1 MADQSPEKRQTVLR
15 FDNGKLAGSK
25 RPLRNLQPQDDPARS
40 PLEEIAKQMRLI
52 LPGILLTRPD
62 AQPRST
68 LYNKRDAPAL
78 DISNCPRVP
87 PTGIKIVNAD
97 TLDAALQLATNSPA
111 PKHVCILNMANARS
125 AGGGWLHGAL
135 AQEEALC
142 YRTSLS
148 ATLKYSYYPLPEE
161 GGIYSP
167 RVLVLRESMKDGHGL
182 MDLREPKNL
191 PVVSV
196 ISVAAVCQPSTI
208 TITDATGR
216 SQRYASGADARLMEE
231 KMRVILRIAA
241 KNGHRQIV
249 LGAFGCG
256 AFGNPKEEVA
266 RMWKSVLSEPEF
278 SGGWWQDVVFAVLD
292 TDGRGNFA
300 TFYQRLHGHRV

>member
-1 MADQSPEKRQTVLR
+1 MADKSPHKRQAVLR

-25 RPLRNLQPQDDPARS
+25 RPLVNPQPSDDPARM
-40 PLEEIAKQMRLI
+40 PLEEVAKEMRKI
-52 LPGILLTRPD
+52 LPGVLLTRPD

-68 LYNKRDAPAL
+68 LYQNGDADKL
-78 DISNCPRVP
+78 DSSYCPGVP
-87 PTGIKIVNAD
+87 PTIIKVTNAD
-97 TLDAALQLATNSPA
+97 TIDTALELAANSFS
-111 PKHVCILNMANARS
+111 PKRVCILNMANARS
-125 AGGGWLHGAL
+125 AGGGWMHGAL

-148 ATLKYSYYPLPEE
+148 ATLRYNYYPLPEK
-161 GGIYSP
+161 GGVYSP

-182 MDLREPKNL
+182 MDMREPKNL
-191 PVVSV
+191 PVLSV
-196 ISVAAVCQPSTI
+196 ISVAAVCQPPTI
-208 TITDATGR
+208 IDQHSGR
-216 SQRYASGADARLMEE
+216 QRYAFGADRRLMEE

-266 RMWKSVLSEPEF
+266 DMWKSVFSEAEF
-278 SGGWWQDVVFAVLD
+278 AAGWWQDVVFAVMD
-292 TDGRGNFA
+292 SDGRGNFH
-300 TFYQRLHGHRV
+300 TFHQRLDGVAV

>member
-1 MADQSPEKRQTVLR
+1 MPNQSPHKRQTILS
-15 FDNGKLAGSK
+15 FIDGKLIGTKKGLLNPQS
-25 RPLRNLQPQDDPARS
+25 QDDPART
-40 PLEEIAKQMRLI
+40 PLEEIATQMRRI

-68 LYNKRDAPAL
+68 LYKQGSPPKL
-78 DISNCPRVP
+78 DLSQCPGVP
-87 PTGIKIVNAD
+87 PTVIRVVNAD
-97 TLDAALQLATNSPA
+97 TIDAALQLAANTTSP
-111 PKHVCILNMANARS
+111 KNVCILNMANPIS
-125 AGGGWLHGAL
+125 AGGGWMHGAL

-148 ATLKYSYYPLPEE
+148 ATLKYNYYPLPEE

-167 RVLVLRESMKDGHGL
+167 RVLVIRESMQDGHGL

-191 PVVSV
+191 PLISV
-196 ISVAAVCQPSTI
+196 ISVAAVCRPATR
-208 TITDATGR
+208 TDARDGR
-216 SQRYASGADARLMEE
+216 QRYASGADARLMEE

-241 KNGHRQIV
+241 KNGHRQVV

-266 RMWKSVLSEPEF
+266 SMWRSILSEPEF
-278 SGGWWQDVVFAVLD
+278 GGGWWQDVIFAVLD
-292 TDGRGNFA
+292 TDGRGNFQ
-300 TFYQRLHGHRV
+300 TFYQRLDGRTV

>member
-1 MADQSPEKRQTVLR
+1 MADKSPHKRQAVLR

-25 RPLRNLQPQDDPARS
+25 RPLVNPQPGDDPARM
-40 PLEEIAKQMRLI
+40 PLEEVAKEMRKI
-52 LPGILLTRPD
+52 LPGVLLTRPD

-68 LYNKRDAPAL
+68 LYQNGDADKL
-78 DISNCPRVP
+78 DSSYCPGIP
-87 PTGIKIVNAD
+87 PTIIKVTNAD
-97 TLDAALQLATNSPA
+97 TIDTALELAANSFS
-111 PKHVCILNMANARS
+111 PKRVCILNMANARS
-125 AGGGWLHGAL
+125 AGGGWMHGAL

-148 ATLKYSYYPLPEE
+148 ATLRYNYYPLPEK
-161 GGIYSP
+161 GGVYSP

-182 MDLREPKNL
+182 MDMREPKNL
-191 PVVSV
+191 PVLSV
-196 ISVAAVCQPSTI
+196 ISVAAVCQPPTI
-208 TITDATGR
+208 IDQHSGR
-216 SQRYASGADARLMEE
+216 QRYAFGADRRLMEE

-266 RMWKSVLSEPEF
+266 DMWKSVFSEAEF
-278 SGGWWQDVVFAVLD
+278 AAGWWQDVVFAVMD
-292 TDGRGNFA
+292 SDGRGNFH
-300 TFYQRLHGHRV
+300 TFHQRLDGVAV

>member
-1 MADQSPEKRQTVLR
+1 MADRLPKKKQAVLWFNNGRLSGTKKPLTNPQS
-15 FDNGKLAGSK
+15 
-25 RPLRNLQPQDDPARS
+25 QDDPART
-40 PLEEIAKQMRLI
+40 PLEDIAKQMRKI
-52 LPGILLTRPD
+52 LPGLLLTRPD

-68 LYNKRDAPAL
+68 LYKRGDVPKL
-78 DISNCPRVP
+78 DMAYCPGLHRTNIQV
-87 PTGIKIVNAD
+87 VNAD
-97 TLDAALQLATNSPA
+97 TIDAALQLAANGQM
-111 PKHVCILNMANARS
+111 PKHVCILNMANAQT
-125 AGGGWLHGAL
+125 AGGGWMHGAL

-148 ATLKYSYYPLPEE
+148 ATLKHNYYPLPEE

-167 RVLVLRESMKDGHGL
+167 RVLVIRENMKNGHGL
-182 MDLREPKNL
+182 MDMTEPKYL
-191 PVVSV
+191 PVISV
-196 ISVAAVCQPSTI
+196 VSVAAVCQPPTKI
-208 TITDATGR
+208 DQQGGR
-216 SQRYASGADARLMEE
+216 QRYVSGADARLMEE

-278 SGGWWQDVVFAVLD
+278 GGGWWQDVVFAVLD
-292 TDGRGNFA
+292 TDGRGNLA
-300 TFYQRLHGHRV
+300 TFHQRLDGVAV